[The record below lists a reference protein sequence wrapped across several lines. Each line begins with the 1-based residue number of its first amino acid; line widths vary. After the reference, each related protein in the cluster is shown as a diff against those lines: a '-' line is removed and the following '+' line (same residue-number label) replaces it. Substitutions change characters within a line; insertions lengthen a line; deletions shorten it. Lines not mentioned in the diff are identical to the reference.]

1 LEEHPTL
8 IGDLLQ
14 SIASKIDHTQVVTL
28 VRELGHLPLIKAYL
42 TNVQEANVHAVN
54 EALNALYIEEEDYE
68 TLHHSIETYKNFDAL
83 ELARK
88 LEKHELIE
96 FRRIAAVLYKQ
107 NGKFAKSID
116 LCKENKL
123 FQDAAKCAAD
133 SDDVEV
139 AEVCPLYH
147 LIRWTGLALP
157 NWMLCP
163 FSIELAQILC
173 GAKEPTG
180 FRRLLVHLL
189 PLASSRRSLGVGL
202 EKQDDWLCYAIHYSN
217 NERI

>member
-1 LEEHPTL
+1 MLDLSVWWNLFPYTIPFPQIITKVNNKDNYYKAIKFYLEEHPTL
-8 IGDLLQ
+8 IGDLMQ
-14 SIASKIDHTQVVTL
+14 TIASKVDHTQVVTL
-28 VRELGHLPLIKAYL
+28 VRELGHLPLIKNYL
-42 TNVQEANVHAVN
+42 INVQDANIHAVN

-68 TLHHSIETYKNFDAL
+68 ALRHSIETYQNFDAL

-139 AEVCPLYH
+139 AEVRFHNIIIISPWNANHDLQN
-147 LIRWTGLALP
+147 LL
-157 NWMLCP
+157 
-163 FSIELAQILC
+163 ELAQVL
-173 GAKEPTG
+173 
-180 FRRLLVHLL
+180 RRT
-189 PLASSRRSLGVGL
+189 
-202 EKQDDWLCYAIHYSN
+202 E
-217 NERI
+217 